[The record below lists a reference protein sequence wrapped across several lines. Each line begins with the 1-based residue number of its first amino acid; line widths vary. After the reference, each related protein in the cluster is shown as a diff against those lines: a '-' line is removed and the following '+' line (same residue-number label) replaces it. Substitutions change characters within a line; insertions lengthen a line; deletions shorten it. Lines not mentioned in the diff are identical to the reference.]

1 MIIDRQK
8 RIVVGRKQ
16 KDFAREEGVG
26 AGGVDKG
33 RIDAANSLA
42 ETGYAS

>member
-8 RIVVGRKQ
+8 RIVVGRNQ
-16 KDFAREEGVG
+16 KSFAREEGVG
-26 AGGVDKG
+26 GGGVDKG